1 MEIPSK
7 FGLARFLSALCRKFN
22 EIRCKLKC
30 KPIYSGFLYE
40 KQSSQRKK
48 KAHKLYNMDLV
59 EYGKISDSLSIRVH
73 LQNAKCVHW
82 KKSGNGA
89 RDDVGKF
96 VFVSCGVIP

>member
-7 FGLARFLSALCRKFN
+7 FGLARFLSALYRKFN
-22 EIRCKLKC
+22 EIRYKLKC

-40 KQSSQRKK
+40 KQRKK

-73 LQNAKCVHW
+73 LQNAKCVRW

-89 RDDVGKF
+89 RDDAAKF